1 MNQDERTTILPVLP
15 LDDAVVLPG
24 TSVTFPVT
32 SSEQA
37 EALDGAVEGRI
48 LLVPRVEGTF
58 ASFGAVA
65 QVVGEVTLP
74 DGTRGVAVEAMH
86 RAELGPA
93 IVGEAGLR
101 VSARELPDPD
111 DPGPEA
117 AAPGARV
124 PRRGR
129 GGRRPPWRPRPRR
142 ALPRHHRPPRPAGR
156 HGRLRAGDPP
166 GHQARAARDVRRR
179 RPPAPGHRGPAR
191 APGRR
196 RPAPAHPRGRGRGPR
211 QDPARDAAAPPARRD
226 PQGARRGRR
235 GRRRRLGGAH
245 RGRQHA
251 RGRPQGGRARARP
264 PASGSP
270 RAPRPG

>member
-1 MNQDERTTILPVLP
+1 MNQDERTTVLPVLP

-48 LLVPRVEGTF
+48 LLVPRIEGTF

-117 AAPGARV
+117 AALAREYRAVVEEVADLRGDRARV
-124 PRRGR
+124 AHFLATIVHP
-129 GGRRPPWRPRPRR
+129 
-142 ALPRHHRPPRPAGR
+142 
-156 HGRLRAGDPP
+156 GRLADTAGYAPEIPLATKLGLLETSDVVARLRLAIAAQRERLADAGLRRQSARTWPRTSTRP
-166 GHQARAARDVRRR
+166 SARCCCAASSPRSARSSARTARAATTTGRSAS
-179 RPPAPGHRGPAR
+179 RPPTC
-191 APGRR
+191 
-196 RPAPAHPRGRGRGPR
+196 PRT
-211 QDPARDAAAPPARRD
+211 PARR
-226 PQGARRGRR
+226 PSASS
-235 GRRRRLGGAH
+235 
-245 RGRQHA
+245 
-251 RGRPQGGRARARP
+251 
-264 PASGSP
+264 PASSGSP